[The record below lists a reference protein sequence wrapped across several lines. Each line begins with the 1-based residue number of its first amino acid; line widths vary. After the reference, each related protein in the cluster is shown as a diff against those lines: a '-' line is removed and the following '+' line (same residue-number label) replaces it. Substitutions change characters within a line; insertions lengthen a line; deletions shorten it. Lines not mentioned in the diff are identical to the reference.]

1 MEADK
6 DWTPMDA
13 DKDWT
18 PMDADRRQIKDADK
32 ELSAEGLS
40 GFCVWART
48 AASTRKLPHSLVSR
62 SRRRVPTWQRQP
74 HQLDRR
80 IVVGKMPAGLDD
92 LAQLHVDTLER
103 VGRVDHPPD
112 VGRSPNSQIE
122 AVENQMDD
130 AGLERG
136 RGKTAVS
143 ASLMPLRPS
152 VTAIGCPGSRASSGG
167 TSASGALDFGV
178 LALRGMNTPHVMP
191 PHKIPDRLCKMAA
204 RSALH
209 PRLAT
214 IKRAAPFN
222 LRLICV
228 LSALYLRP
236 VFICVPS
243 AFYLRY
249 LRLIFGCLYLR
260 SPPRRLGAWRARHRA
275 RRD

>member
-1 MEADK
+1 LCLGSDGSVHS
-6 DWTPMDA
+6 
-13 DKDWT
+13 
-18 PMDADRRQIKDADK
+18 Q
-32 ELSAEGLS
+32 
-40 GFCVWART
+40 T
-48 AASTRKLPHSLVSR
+48 AASLVSR
-62 SRRRVPTWQRQP
+62 SRRRVPTWQRQS

-92 LAQLHVDTLER
+92 LAQLRVDTLER

-112 VGRSPNSQIE
+112 VGPPLPQFANRGCGESDGRCRSGAWSREDRSQRFTHALE
-122 AVENQMDD
+122 AVGDGDRVSWQPRLFRWNRRRRRFRLRRFGF
-130 AGLERG
+130 AGHEH
-136 RGKTAVS
+136 
-143 ASLMPLRPS
+143 
-152 VTAIGCPGSRASSGG
+152 SSCY
-167 TSASGALDFGV
+167 A
-178 LALRGMNTPHVMP
+178 
-191 PHKIPDRLCKMAA
+191 PHKIPDRLCKTAA

-236 VFICVPS
+236 VFICVLS